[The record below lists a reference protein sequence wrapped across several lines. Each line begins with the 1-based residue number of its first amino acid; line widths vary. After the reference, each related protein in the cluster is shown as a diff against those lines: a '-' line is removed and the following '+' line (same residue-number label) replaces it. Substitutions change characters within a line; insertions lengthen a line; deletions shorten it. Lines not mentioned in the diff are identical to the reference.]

1 MSDTLNIFISYGR
14 KDSTPFALRL
24 RDDLEALGWRVW
36 LDQSE
41 IDGGDDWM
49 SKIERAIEGC
59 DLMLALISPHANES
73 RWCKAEQLRALRKG
87 KPIIPLLLFAEAE
100 PPLHLEAS
108 NYLDFTQAERYAD
121 RLRDLVSDLR
131 TRQAMQLRTPHPE
144 AQSAS
149 AHRQTRR
156 AKDDPFAARRKAKVQ
171 AKPSYA
177 PSQHRQAASLRRALR
192 ELQAEDWGAR
202 QWWTFFAFYY
212 GSLPHVAEV
221 LRQDSLNALPVRG
234 RKGRYDDVLRLSFRP
249 RTPATYAR
257 EGHRP
262 VNGGFPPDYVPIP
275 VYLGF
280 ELEDLLLREG
290 VKFSDGDAAKVGRTY
305 STAQAFRDLPFRHIY
320 HDTWFS
326 PDERE
331 EILRHREAQLLV
343 PSPLGLE
350 ALQMIALRSAAEYDT
365 LRHYL
370 PTEIWR
376 RWRDKILVRPD
387 LALFHQRRVYVQRVT
402 CTPTALH
409 VACHAPAD
417 DVQPCTLSLLIR
429 PAQGQPIS
437 ERWEGW
443 LPAAD
448 WRYDLPERLEAY
460 EAELRLD
467 DELAYSGALG
477 PTMSVF

>member
-24 RDDLEALGWRVW
+24 RADLEALGWRVW
-36 LDQSE
+36 LDQSK

-49 SKIERAIEGC
+49 SMIERAIEGC

-87 KPIIPLLLFAEAE
+87 KPLIPLLLFPQAE
-100 PPLHLEAS
+100 PPLHLEAT
-108 NYLDFTQAERYAD
+108 NYLDFTHEERYAD
-121 RLRDLVSDLR
+121 ALRDLISDLR
-131 TRQAMQLRTPHPE
+131 TRQAIQLQTSHPKAE
-144 AQSAS
+144 SEPAR
-149 AHRQTRR
+149 RQTRHV
-156 AKDDPFAARRKAKVQ
+156 KDDPFATRRKAKTQ
-171 AKPSYA
+171 TKPNYA

-212 GSLPHVAEV
+212 GNLPHIAEV
-221 LRQDSLNALPVRG
+221 LLHDRLSVPLSQG
-234 RKGRYDDVLRLSFRP
+234 RKGRLDNYLRLSFRP
-249 RTPATYAR
+249 RTPAVYAR

-262 VNGGFPPDYVPIP
+262 ASDGLPTDYVPIP

-280 ELEDLLLREG
+280 ELQDLLLREG

-326 PDERE
+326 SDERE

-350 ALQMIALRSAAEYDT
+350 ALQMIALRSPAEYDT
-365 LRHYL
+365 LRHHL
-370 PTEIWR
+370 PAEVWR
-376 RWRDKILVRPD
+376 RWRDKIAVRPD
-387 LALFHQRRVYVQRVT
+387 LALFYPRRTFVQRVA
-402 CTPTALH
+402 CTPTNLY
-409 VACHAPAD
+409 VACYALAD
-417 DVQPCTLSLLIR
+417 EVQAYTLSLLIR
-429 PAQGQPIS
+429 PTRDQPIS

-443 LPAAD
+443 LPTPD
-448 WRYDLPERLEAY
+448 WRYELPQRLDAY
-460 EAELRLD
+460 EVELRLEG
-467 DELAYSGALG
+467 ELAYRGALNPQVG
-477 PTMSVF
+477 IF

>member
-49 SKIERAIEGC
+49 SQIERAIEGC

-87 KPIIPLLLFAEAE
+87 KPLIPLLLFAHAE

-108 NYLDFTQAERYAD
+108 NYLDFTEAERYAD
-121 RLRDLVSDLR
+121 TLRDLISDLR
-131 TRQAMQLRTPHPE
+131 TRQAMQHQGLRPSPE
-144 AQSAS
+144 AAPHKARSA
-149 AHRQTRR
+149 
-156 AKDDPFAARRKAKVQ
+156 KGDPFAARRKAKAQ
-171 AKPSYA
+171 AAPSYA
-177 PSQHRQAASLRRALR
+177 PSQHRQAAGLRRALR
-192 ELQAEDWGAR
+192 QLQSEDWGAR

-212 GSLPHVAEV
+212 GSLPHIADV
-221 LRQDSLNALPVRG
+221 LRHDALTAPRSQG
-234 RKGRYDDVLRLSFRP
+234 RKGRLDDFVRLNFRP
-249 RTPATYAR
+249 RTPSTYAR

-262 VNGGFPPDYVPIP
+262 TNGTAAPDSVPMP
-275 VYLGF
+275 AYLGF
-280 ELEDLLLREG
+280 ELQDLLLREG

-305 STAQAFRDLPFRHIY
+305 STAQAFRDLPFSRIY

-350 ALQMIALRSAAEYDT
+350 ALQMIALRSPAEYDT
-365 LRHYL
+365 LRHLL
-370 PTEIWR
+370 PAEVWR
-376 RWRDKILVRPD
+376 RWRDKMFVRPD
-387 LALFHQRRVYVQRVT
+387 LALFHQRRPYVQRVT

-409 VACHAPAD
+409 LACHVPD
-417 DVQPCTLSLLIR
+417 DAQPCALSLLIS
-429 PAQGQPIS
+429 PAHGHPIN

-443 LPAAD
+443 QPAPD
-448 WRYDLPERLEAY
+448 WRYDLPARLDAY
-460 EAELRLD
+460 EVELRLEG
-467 DELAYSGALG
+467 ELAYKGALS
-477 PTMSVF
+477 PQTSIF